1 MKERM
6 DEREPGD
13 LSLLPAL
20 SWGHSEVE
28 WRLLVIKCVHTQP
41 SEATDSDFETEEPV
55 REGLGV
61 PSCSS
66 PGRG

>member
-1 MKERM
+1 M
-6 DEREPGD
+6 DEREPGG

-20 SWGHSEVE
+20 SRGHSKVE
-28 WRLLVIKCVHTQP
+28 WKLLVIKCMHTQP

-61 PSCSS
+61 PSFPS